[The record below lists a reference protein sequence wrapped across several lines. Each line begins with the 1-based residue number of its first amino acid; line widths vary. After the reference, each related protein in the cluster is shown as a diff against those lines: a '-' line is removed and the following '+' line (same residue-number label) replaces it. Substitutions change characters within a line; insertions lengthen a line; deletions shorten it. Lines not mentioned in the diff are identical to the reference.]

1 MWASFLLGLV
11 AGISATPHCLG
22 MCGGF
27 PLHLA
32 KSSGKGQV
40 FLRQLLFVMGK
51 SVTYMFLGALA
62 ASLGV
67 IVLKDTQLAK
77 AAPVI
82 RLAAG
87 IITLIFGLLMLGIKL
102 PSIKPL
108 QNISDA
114 GFIKS
119 IFGGLLISPGPLS
132 ALVLGLCVG
141 FIPCPLPIVML
152 GVSAAS
158 HNVLYGIILMAGVGV
173 GTAPGLLG
181 VGLCGAGLNR
191 RFAKVGMKLAG
202 VVVVSIAL
210 LTIGRASGMIP
221 KAHPINYAIPS
232 CCGGGQH

>member
-108 QNISDA
+108 QNISDT

-119 IFGGLLISPGPLS
+119 
-132 ALVLGLCVG
+132 V
-141 FIPCPLPIVML
+141 
-152 GVSAAS
+152 
-158 HNVLYGIILMAGVGV
+158 
-173 GTAPGLLG
+173 
-181 VGLCGAGLNR
+181 
-191 RFAKVGMKLAG
+191 
-202 VVVVSIAL
+202 
-210 LTIGRASGMIP
+210 
-221 KAHPINYAIPS
+221 
-232 CCGGGQH
+232 